1 VRKPGRCHGCPVI
14 AWDQRWPQLRIGE
27 VFPLPLATETN
38 WMATWEVNVIMLTD
52 VSPSGYSHVTL
63 WTYTEPYEDDDASPE
78 AAAAV
83 TDRAITQFALRLKA
97 LLAMPVDS
105 SPDSERVASAPTRP
119 S

>member
-1 VRKPGRCHGCPVI
+1 
-14 AWDQRWPQLRIGE
+14 
-27 VFPLPLATETN
+27 
-38 WMATWEVNVIMLTD
+38 M
-52 VSPSGYSHVTL
+52 TL

-105 SPDSERVASAPTRP
+105 SLTANASLVHRRGPHDGIERGHGP
-119 S
+119 SHATP